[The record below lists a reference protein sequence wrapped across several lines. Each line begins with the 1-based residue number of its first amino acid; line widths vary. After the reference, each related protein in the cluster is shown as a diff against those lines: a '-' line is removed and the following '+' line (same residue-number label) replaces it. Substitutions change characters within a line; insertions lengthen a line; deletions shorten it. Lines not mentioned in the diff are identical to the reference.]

1 MKFGELIEYNV
12 RKNFLKKSYRKLGR
26 KTCSRPYFVIKKAL
40 YDKKASGLKLRF
52 NIFRQPSTWPT
63 IKTIYKKLQTIDLEI

>member
-12 RKNFLKKSYRKLGR
+12 RKNFLQKSYRKLGR
-26 KTCSRPYFVIKKAL
+26 KTCYRPYFVIKKAL
-40 YDKKASGLKLRF
+40 YDIKASGLKLRF

-63 IKTIYKKLQTIDLEI
+63 IKTIYKTLETIDLEI